1 MRKTGKKLI
10 SLAMAAVLT
19 LGLAACGGKKSDTQT
34 TGGGT
39 ETKAETSA
47 AETGSS
53 SADGEEKIM
62 KFGSTGYFATEKLDP
77 GNGWDGWYL
86 MYSGVTETLFKLDET
101 ITPVPNLALSC
112 ESENYKDW
120 TITLRDDVTFQNG
133 EKMTA
138 EAVKACLERTY
149 ETNERAK
156 EQMEVDSIEADGQTL
171 TIHLTGEDVALENTL
186 TDPLWSIY
194 DAENSDYETKL
205 YCTGPYMVTEFEPFV
220 ETVVKRYDGYWGGMP
235 KLSEAHLITISDT
248 ESLSMALQNEEI
260 DMAVAMPTSAIS
272 TFENNDDYVIDAVTT
287 SRGNRMYY
295 NMDHEAMKDP
305 AVRQAI
311 AMCIDREGVSKTIY
325 NGKAEAS
332 WGLFP
337 SFLPYGG
344 TDGLTLTVDKYD
356 PEGAA
361 ALLAEAGWSDSD
373 GDGVLDKDGVK
384 LELKA
389 ITFASRKE
397 LGQMLELLQ
406 AELGTIGI
414 KLNVEVM
421 ESTADAVTAGDYDL
435 DCETGVMVP
444 TGNPQYFINLML
456 VTGASSNYSHYSN
469 AKLDEL
475 AKTLSGTA
483 DETERI
489 NLVHQMVQMVLDD
502 NAMTVYNHQ
511 MMTNIYT
518 SAVKGFSTHPSEYYL
533 LDVNTDI
540 ER

>member
-1 MRKTGKKLI
+1 
-10 SLAMAAVLT
+10 
-19 LGLAACGGKKSDTQT
+19 
-34 TGGGT
+34 
-39 ETKAETSA
+39 
-47 AETGSS
+47 
-53 SADGEEKIM
+53 
-62 KFGSTGYFATEKLDP
+62 
-77 GNGWDGWYL
+77 
-86 MYSGVTETLFKLDET
+86 
-101 ITPVPNLALSC
+101 
-112 ESENYKDW
+112 
-120 TITLRDDVTFQNG
+120 
-133 EKMTA
+133 
-138 EAVKACLERTY
+138 
-149 ETNERAK
+149 
-156 EQMEVDSIEADGQTL
+156 
-171 TIHLTGEDVALENTL
+171 
-186 TDPLWSIY
+186 
-194 DAENSDYETKL
+194 
-205 YCTGPYMVTEFEPFV
+205 
-220 ETVVKRYDGYWGGMP
+220 
-235 KLSEAHLITISDT
+235 
-248 ESLSMALQNEEI
+248 
-260 DMAVAMPTSAIS
+260 MAVAMPTSAIS
-272 TFENNDDYVIDAVTT
+272 TFENNDEYVIDAVTT